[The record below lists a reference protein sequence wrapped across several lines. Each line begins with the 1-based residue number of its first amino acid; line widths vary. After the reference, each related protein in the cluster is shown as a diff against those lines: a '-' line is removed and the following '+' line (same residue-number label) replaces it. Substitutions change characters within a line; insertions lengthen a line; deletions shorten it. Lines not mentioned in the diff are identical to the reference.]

1 MIRQFRLATFATIL
15 AALPAIAAAAPPAP
29 EYVKMAG
36 AGDLYEKAS
45 SKLVLT
51 TTKDKAVKSF
61 ATMMV
66 KDHNK
71 STAMV
76 KKAAGKSGLPPVPA
90 AMNDKQLRMIN
101 ELTSASGPAR
111 DQLYW
116 DQQKAAHQEALALHQ
131 DYASTGDKPPL
142 QAAAGQIVPVVQH
155 HIEML
160 DSGHAM

>member
-1 MIRQFRLATFATIL
+1 MTRHFRFAALATIL
-15 AALPAIAAAAPPAP
+15 AALPALAAAAPPAAD
-29 EYVKMAG
+29 YVNMAG
-36 AGDLYEKAS
+36 AGDMYETAS

-61 ATMMV
+61 ASMMV
-66 KDHNK
+66 KDHAK
-71 STAMV
+71 STKMV
-76 KKAAGKSGLPPVPA
+76 KAAARKSDVVPA
-90 AMNDKQLRMIN
+90 PAMNDKQLQMIN
-101 ELTSASGPAR
+101 ELTAASGPAR

-131 DYASTGDKPPL
+131 DYASTGDKPAL

-160 DSGHAM
+160 NTGHSM